1 MPHSLEAEEV
11 RDALFCSFDGGSAGA
26 SVVRSG
32 SLCGSGHDY
41 GRSRQHPEAGSRG
54 RPRPCRL
61 HGHQPVFRQ
70 DHDQQCCRGLSFL
83 SGKDPVTG
91 GKDADELFAAE
102 IVFDFCS
109 GATLLN
115 TNTCTFREAFLTRDA
130 KPDTDVDT
138 AQWLIGA
145 AVRFHV
151 DDNQQGDLKVG
162 SFRVDVTDAPVPESS
177 TLSLCILAMLCIAVL
192 ALRRRGAGRGVRLF
206 GSGSS

>member
-1 MPHSLEAEEV
+1 MLCSARSMVAALALLLCAAARFAAADTITVVPDSTQKLVHEGDAGLVGFTVTSL
-11 RDALFCSFDGGSAGA
+11 SSAKITIN
-26 SVVRSG
+26 SV
-32 SLCGSGHDY
+32 
-41 GRSRQHPEAGSRG
+41 AA
-54 RPRPCRL
+54 
-61 HGHQPVFRQ
+61 VF
-70 DHDQQCCRGLSFL
+70 SFL
-83 SGKDPVTG
+83 SGKDPVAG

-130 KPDTDVDT
+130 QPDTDVDT

-162 SFRVDVTDAPVPESS
+162 SFRVDVTDAPVPEPS
-177 TLSLCILAMLCIAVL
+177 TLSLCITAMLCIAVL
-192 ALRRRGAGRGVRLF
+192 ALRRRGAGRGLRLF